1 MMRKMMNLKAWQLC
15 GAGLVALATGS
26 VFADETVVAITGG
39 QIGISAIGVGLAI
52 GLAAVGVAIGMGLAA
67 GRALEGIARN
77 PTASKEVFTP
87 FVLALAFMEVPA
99 LLGFAVAF
107 ILLGKL

>member
-1 MMRKMMNLKAWQLC
+1 MMQKMMNLKAWQLC
-15 GAGLVALATGS
+15 GAGLVALAAGS
-26 VFADETVVAITGG
+26 AFAENAVGG
-39 QIGISAIGVGLAI
+39 GHIGISAIGVGLAV
-52 GLAAVGVAIGMGLAA
+52 GLAAIGVAIGMGLAA

-99 LLGFAVAF
+99 LLGFAVAY
-107 ILLGKL
+107 LLMGKL